1 MINFHSCKKFYK
13 EVSGL
18 PNIKSSIKSMKV
30 DAKRRARNIFEKTRI
45 KKAQKQVLAAI
56 AAGDA
61 AEAQKLLP
69 AAHKAIDQAAAN
81 NTIHKNAAAR
91 KKSKLTLKV
100 NAIPA

>member
-1 MINFHSCKKFYK
+1 M
-13 EVSGL
+13 
-18 PNIKSSIKSMKV
+18 PNIKSSIKSMRV
-30 DAKRRARNIFEKTRI
+30 DAKRRARNIFEKTRL
-45 KKAQKQVLAAI
+45 KKAQKLVLAAV

-100 NAIPA
+100 NAITA

>member
-1 MINFHSCKKFYK
+1 M
-13 EVSGL
+13 
-18 PNIKSSIKSMKV
+18 PNIKSSKKSMKV
-30 DAKRRARNIFEKTRI
+30 DAKRHARNVFEKTRL

-61 AEAQKLLP
+61 AEAQTLLP
-69 AAHKAIDQAAAN
+69 AAYKAIDQAAAN

-100 NAIPA
+100 NAATA